1 VYDNQRKECNFSPL
15 VYDIQATAE
24 FKNMFEDLTIK
35 LEGIFKKL
43 RGRGKLTESNI
54 KDALKEVR
62 RALLE
67 ADVNYKVVKEFISQV
82 EVKAIGQ
89 EVLRSITPGQQ
100 VIKIVHEELI
110 DLLGKTRVEVNFSQK
125 PPTVFMLVGLQGSGK
140 TTACGKLAR
149 YYRKKGRF
157 PLLVAADVYR
167 PAAVDQLKILG
178 KSLDLPV
185 FSSNKKPVKICED
198 SVEQA
203 NKDGRD
209 LVIIDTAGR
218 LHIDEPLMQELLEIK
233 KAISPQEIILVAD
246 AMTGQDAVNIAK
258 TFEEKIGLDGVFLTK
273 MDGDARGGAALSIR
287 AVTGKPIKFVGTG
300 EKLDA
305 LEMFFPDRMASR
317 ILGMGDVVSLVEKA
331 EEAISLEEAEKL
343 ERKLRK
349 EAFTLEDF
357 YNQLQQIKKM
367 GPLDSILGMIPG
379 LGGKVMKGLQIDEKA
394 MVRVEAMINSM
405 TKEERLKPHIIDG
418 SRRKRIAL
426 GSGTSVQNVNK
437 LLKQFFM
444 MQKMI
449 KNIGKMDFRK
459 LDKGLFS
466 FR

>member
-1 VYDNQRKECNFSPL
+1 
-15 VYDIQATAE
+15 
-24 FKNMFEDLTIK
+24 MFEDLTIK

-43 RGRGKLTESNI
+43 RGHGRLSEDNI

-62 RALLE
+62 RVLLE
-67 ADVNYKVVKEFISQV
+67 ADVNYKVVKDFISQV
-82 EVKAIGQ
+82 EAKAIGQ

-100 VIKIVHEELI
+100 VIKVVHEQVI

-157 PLLVAADVYR
+157 PLLVAADVSR

-178 KSLDLPV
+178 KSLDLSV
-185 FSSNKKPVKICED
+185 FSSKKNPVKICED
-198 SVEQA
+198 STDQA
-203 NKDGRD
+203 KRDGRD

-246 AMTGQDAVNIAK
+246 AMTGQDAVNIAR
-258 TFEEKIGLDGVFLTK
+258 TFEEKIGLDGIFLTK

-331 EEAISLEEAEKL
+331 EETISLEEAEKL
-343 ERKLRK
+343 EKKLK
-349 EAFTLEDF
+349 EEAFTLEDF
-357 YNQLQQIKKM
+357 YAQLQQIKKM

-379 LGGKVMKGLQIDEKA
+379 LGGKVMKGLKIDDKA

-405 TKEERLKPHIIDG
+405 TKEERLKPHTIDG
-418 SRRKRIAL
+418 SRRKRVAK
-426 GSGTSVQNVNK
+426 GSGTSVQDINK

-449 KNIGKMDFRK
+449 KNLGKMDLDKF
-459 LDKGLFS
+459 DKGLLS

>member
-1 VYDNQRKECNFSPL
+1 
-15 VYDIQATAE
+15 
-24 FKNMFEDLTIK
+24 MFEDLTSK

-43 RGRGKLTESNI
+43 RGHGRLSEDNI

-67 ADVNYKVVKEFISQV
+67 ADVNYKVVKDFISQV
-82 EVKAIGQ
+82 EAKAIGQ

-100 VIKIVHEELI
+100 IVKIVYDELT
-110 DLLGKTRVEVNFSQK
+110 DLLGKERVEVKFSSQ
-125 PPTVFMLVGLQGSGK
+125 PPTIFMLVGLQGSGK

-157 PLLVAADVYR
+157 PLLVAADIYR

-178 KSLDLPV
+178 KSLDLSV
-185 FSSNKKPVKICED
+185 FSSNKNPVKICED
-198 SVEQA
+198 SINQA
-203 NKDGRD
+203 KKDGRD

-233 KAISPQEIILVAD
+233 KAVSPQEIILVAD

-258 TFEEKIGLDGVFLTK
+258 TFEEKIGLGGIFLTK

-305 LEMFFPDRMASR
+305 LEMFHPDRMASR

-343 ERKLRK
+343 EKKLRK

-357 YNQLQQIKKM
+357 YDQLQQIKRM

-379 LGGKVMKGLQIDEKA
+379 LGGKAMKGLSIDEKA
-394 MVRVEAMINSM
+394 MLRVEAMINSM
-405 TKEERLKPHIIDG
+405 TKEERLKPHIVDG
-418 SRRKRIAL
+418 SRRKRIAK
-426 GSGTSVQNVNK
+426 GSGTSVQDVNK

-444 MQKMI
+444 MQKMM
-449 KNIGKMDFRK
+449 KSIGKMDSSKF
-459 LDKGLFS
+459 DKGLFS

>member
-1 VYDNQRKECNFSPL
+1 
-15 VYDIQATAE
+15 
-24 FKNMFEDLTIK
+24 
-35 LEGIFKKL
+35 
-43 RGRGKLTESNI
+43 
-54 KDALKEVR
+54 
-62 RALLE
+62 
-67 ADVNYKVVKEFISQV
+67 
-82 EVKAIGQ
+82 
-89 EVLRSITPGQQ
+89 
-100 VIKIVHEELI
+100 
-110 DLLGKTRVEVNFSQK
+110 
-125 PPTVFMLVGLQGSGK
+125 PTVFMLVGLQGSGK

-157 PLLVAADVYR
+157 PLLVAADIYR

-178 KSLDLPV
+178 KSLNLPV
-185 FSSNKKPVKICED
+185 FSSNKNPVEICED
-198 SVEQA
+198 SIDEA
-203 NKDGRD
+203 KNDGRD

-246 AMTGQDAVNIAK
+246 AMTGQDAVNIAR
-258 TFEEKIGLDGVFLTK
+258 TFEEKIVLDGIFLTK

-317 ILGMGDVVSLVEKA
+317 ILGMGDVISLVEKA
-331 EEAISLEEAEKL
+331 EEAISSEEAEKL
-343 ERKLRK
+343 EKKLRK

-357 YNQLQQIKKM
+357 YDQLQQIKKM

-379 LGGKVMKGLQIDEKA
+379 LGGKVMKGLKIDEKA

-405 TKEERLKPHIIDG
+405 TREERLKPHIIDG
-418 SRRKRIAL
+418 SRRKRIAG
-426 GSGTSVQNVNK
+426 GSGASVQDVNK

-449 KNIGKMDFRK
+449 KNLGKMDFRK
-459 LDKGLFS
+459 FDKGFILRNS
-466 FR
+466 S

>member
-1 VYDNQRKECNFSPL
+1 
-15 VYDIQATAE
+15 
-24 FKNMFEDLTIK
+24 MFEDLTSK

-43 RGRGKLTESNI
+43 RGQGRLSEGNI

-67 ADVNYKVVKEFISQV
+67 ADVNYKVVKDFINQV
-82 EVKAIGQ
+82 EAKAIGQ

-100 VIKIVHEELI
+100 VIKIVYDELTN
-110 DLLGKTRVEVNFSQK
+110 LLGKERVEVKISPQ
-125 PPTVFMLVGLQGSGK
+125 PPTIFMLVGLQGSGK

-185 FSSNKKPVKICED
+185 FSSNKNPVKICED
-198 SVEQA
+198 SIDLA
-203 NKDGRD
+203 KKDGRD
-209 LVIIDTAGR
+209 LLIIDTAGR

-233 KAISPQEIILVAD
+233 KAVSPQEIILVAD

-258 TFEEKIGLDGVFLTK
+258 TFEEKIGLDGIFLTK

-305 LEMFFPDRMASR
+305 LEMFYPDRMASR

-331 EEAISLEEAEKL
+331 QEAVSLEEAEKL
-343 ERKLRK
+343 EKKLRK
-349 EAFTLEDF
+349 EAFTLDDF
-357 YNQLQQIKKM
+357 YDQLQQIKRM

-379 LGGKVMKGLQIDEKA
+379 LGGKVMKGLSIDEKA

-405 TKEERLKPHIIDG
+405 TKEERSKPHIIDG
-418 SRRKRIAL
+418 SRRRRIAL
-426 GSGTSVQNVNK
+426 GSGTSVQNVNN

-459 LDKGLFS
+459 FDKGLFS

>member
-1 VYDNQRKECNFSPL
+1 
-15 VYDIQATAE
+15 
-24 FKNMFEDLTIK
+24 MFEDLTSK

-43 RGRGKLTESNI
+43 RGQGRLSEGNI

-67 ADVNYKVVKEFISQV
+67 ADVNYKVVKDFISQV
-82 EVKAIGQ
+82 EAKAIGQ

-100 VIKIVHEELI
+100 VIKIVYDELTN
-110 DLLGKTRVEVNFSQK
+110 LLGKERTEVRFSPQ
-125 PPTVFMLVGLQGSGK
+125 PPTVLMLVGLQGSGK

-149 YYRKKGRF
+149 HYRKKGRF

-178 KSLDLPV
+178 KSLNLPV
-185 FSSNKKPVKICED
+185 FWSNKNPIKICED
-198 SVEQA
+198 SIDQA
-203 NKDGRD
+203 KKDGRD

-233 KAISPQEIILVAD
+233 KAVSPQEIILVAD

-258 TFEEKIGLDGVFLTK
+258 TFEEKIGLDGIFLTK

-287 AVTGKPIKFVGTG
+287 AVTGKSIKFVGTG

-305 LEMFFPDRMASR
+305 LEMFYPDRMASR

-331 EEAISLEEAEKL
+331 EETISLEEAEKL
-343 ERKLRK
+343 EKKLRK

-357 YNQLQQIKKM
+357 YSQLQQIKSM

-426 GSGTSVQNVNK
+426 GSGTSVQDVNK

-449 KNIGKMDFRK
+449 KNLGKMDFK
-459 LDKGLFS
+459 KFDKGLFS

>member
-1 VYDNQRKECNFSPL
+1 ME
-15 VYDIQATAE
+15 T
-24 FKNMFEDLTIK
+24 
-35 LEGIFKKL
+35 
-43 RGRGKLTESNI
+43 
-54 KDALKEVR
+54 
-62 RALLE
+62 
-67 ADVNYKVVKEFISQV
+67 
-82 EVKAIGQ
+82 KAIGQ

-100 VIKIVHEELI
+100 VIKIVHEQLI
-110 DLLGKTRVEVNFSQK
+110 ELLGKTRTEVSFSQK
-125 PPTVFMLVGLQGSGK
+125 PPTIFMLVGLQGSGK

-149 YYRKKGRF
+149 YYRKKGKF

-167 PAAVDQLKILG
+167 PAAVDQLRILG

-185 FSSNKKPVKICED
+185 FSSNKNPVKICED
-198 SVEQA
+198 SVNQA
-203 NKDGRD
+203 KKDGRD
-209 LVIIDTAGR
+209 LVVIDTAGR
-218 LHIDEPLMQELLEIK
+218 LHIDEPLMQELLQIK
-233 KAISPQEIILVAD
+233 KAVSPNEITLVAD

-258 TFEEKIGLDGVFLTK
+258 TFEEKIGLDGIFLTK

-305 LEMFFPDRMASR
+305 LEMFHPDRMASR

-331 EEAISLEEAEKL
+331 EETISLEEAEKL
-343 ERKLRK
+343 EKKLRK

-357 YNQLQQIKKM
+357 YSQLQQIKKM

-379 LGGKVMKGLQIDEKA
+379 MGGKVMKGLKIDDHA

-405 TKEERLKPHIIDG
+405 TREERLKPHSIDG
-418 SRRKRIAL
+418 NRRRRIAR
-426 GSGTSVQNVNK
+426 GSGTSVQDVNK

-449 KNIGKMDFRK
+449 KNLGKMDPRK
-459 LDKGLFS
+459 LDRGLFS

>member
-1 VYDNQRKECNFSPL
+1 
-15 VYDIQATAE
+15 
-24 FKNMFEDLTIK
+24 MFEDLTSK

-43 RGRGKLTESNI
+43 RGHGRLSEDNI

-67 ADVNYKVVKEFISQV
+67 ADVNYKVVKDFISQV
-82 EVKAIGQ
+82 ETQAIGQ

-100 VIKIVHEELI
+100 VIKIVYDELTN
-110 DLLGKTRVEVNFSQK
+110 LLGKERVEVRFSPQ
-125 PPTVFMLVGLQGSGK
+125 PPTIFILVGLQGSGK

-157 PLLVAADVYR
+157 PLLVAADIYR

-185 FSSNKKPVKICED
+185 FSANKNPVKICED
-198 SVEQA
+198 SIDQA
-203 NKDGRD
+203 KKDGRD

-233 KAISPQEIILVAD
+233 KAVSPQEIILVAD

-258 TFEEKIGLDGVFLTK
+258 TFEEKIGLDGIFLTK

-305 LEMFFPDRMASR
+305 LEMFHPDRMASR

-343 ERKLRK
+343 EKKLRK
-349 EAFTLEDF
+349 EVFTLEDF
-357 YNQLQQIKKM
+357 YDQLQQIKKM

-379 LGGKVMKGLQIDEKA
+379 LGGKAMKGLSIDEKA
-394 MVRVEAMINSM
+394 MLRVEAMINSM
-405 TKEERLKPHIIDG
+405 TKEERLKPHLIDG
-418 SRRKRIAL
+418 SRRKRIAK
-426 GSGTSVQNVNK
+426 GSGTTVQDVNK

-449 KNIGKMDFRK
+449 KNIGKMDSSKF
-459 LDKGLFS
+459 DKGLLS
-466 FR
+466 FH